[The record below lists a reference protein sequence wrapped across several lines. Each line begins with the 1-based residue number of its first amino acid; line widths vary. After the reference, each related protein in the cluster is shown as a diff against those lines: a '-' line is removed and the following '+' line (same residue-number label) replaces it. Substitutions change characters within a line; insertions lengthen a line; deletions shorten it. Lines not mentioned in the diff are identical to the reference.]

1 MQVSSVVAAANLHSP
16 IKVSLSKISKD
27 MNDSKTHLT
36 STENPSA
43 ALSASKLSS
52 VRASF

>member
-1 MQVSSVVAAANLHSP
+1 MSSVVAAANLHSP

-27 MNDSKTHLT
+27 MNNSKTQM
-36 STENPSA
+36 SNTENLS

-52 VRASF
+52 VRVSF